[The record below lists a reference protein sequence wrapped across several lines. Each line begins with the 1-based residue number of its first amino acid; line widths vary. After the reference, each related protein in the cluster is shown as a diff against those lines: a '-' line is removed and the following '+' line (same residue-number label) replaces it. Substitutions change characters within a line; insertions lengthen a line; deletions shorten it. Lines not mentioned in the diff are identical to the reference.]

1 MSSSY
6 SNEAQKM
13 ESLCVRSS
21 WKTHFSMTVSII
33 LISKLPSKRVTGECN
48 VVYATFMWTFGVPW
62 YGKSG
67 GILPIFSSF

>member
-13 ESLCVRSS
+13 ESLCVCVRSS

-48 VVYATFMWTFGVPW
+48 VV
-62 YGKSG
+62 
-67 GILPIFSSF
+67 